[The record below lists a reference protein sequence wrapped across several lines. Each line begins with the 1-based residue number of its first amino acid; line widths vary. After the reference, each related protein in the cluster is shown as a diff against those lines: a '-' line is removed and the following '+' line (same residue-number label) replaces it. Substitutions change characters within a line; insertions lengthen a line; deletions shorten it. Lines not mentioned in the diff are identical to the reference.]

1 MKAHFSIRVDV
12 PRSLVVI
19 TMAGFFAPAD
29 IARFVAARND
39 AHRLLTCGANQQV
52 TLIDIRAMDIQAQD
66 SVAAFR
72 AVLVDPAR
80 ASRRLAFVVPQSLAR
95 MQIQRAADSRAAHYF
110 GSPEDAE
117 HWLMAPDS
125 DPDPAPASTATQAA
139 PAAPAVS
146 AAASRADA
154 ALPA

>member
-19 TMAGFFAPAD
+19 TMAGFFEPAD

-110 GSPEDAE
+110 GSLEDAE
-117 HWLMAPDS
+117 HWLMAP

-139 PAAPAVS
+139 PAAPSAS

>member
-19 TMAGFFAPAD
+19 TMAGFFEPAD

-72 AVLVDPAR
+72 AVLVDSAR

-110 GSPEDAE
+110 GSLEDAE
-117 HWLMAPDS
+117 HWLMAP

-139 PAAPAVS
+139 PAAPLAS
-146 AAASRADA
+146 AATPKADA

>member
-19 TMAGFFAPAD
+19 TMAGFFEPAD

-110 GSPEDAE
+110 GSLEDAE
-117 HWLMAPDS
+117 HWLMAP

-139 PAAPAVS
+139 PAAPSAS
-146 AAASRADA
+146 AATPKADA